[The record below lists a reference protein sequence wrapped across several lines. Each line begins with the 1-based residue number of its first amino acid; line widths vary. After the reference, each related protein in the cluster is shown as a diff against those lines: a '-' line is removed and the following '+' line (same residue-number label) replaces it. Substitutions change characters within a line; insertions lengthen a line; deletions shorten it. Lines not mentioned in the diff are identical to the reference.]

1 MLVRS
6 KLARS
11 KTQNGVML
19 IEALIGML
27 IFSIGILAIIMMQA
41 QAISAQSDAQYRTEA
56 ANFANQ
62 LASAIW
68 LNTIR
73 DNGTVNAAS
82 LANFNHQTTTGGWCT
97 FSGAP
102 SSNAMVTAWATRVTQ
117 SGSGLPGAQS
127 DMISVTTDTS
137 ATGYNKVTI
146 QICWKAPNDTKARRH
161 SLVTHI
167 N

>member
-1 MLVRS
+1 MLVQAT
-6 KLARS
+6 LTQARA
-11 KTQNGVML
+11 QNGVML

-27 IFSIGILAIIMMQA
+27 IFSIGVLAIIMMQA

-56 ANFANQ
+56 ANFASQ
-62 LASAIW
+62 LASTIW
-68 LNTIR
+68 LNTAR
-73 DNGTVNAAS
+73 TNGTVDTAS
-82 LANFNHQTTTGGWCT
+82 LANFNHQTTAGQWCT
-97 FSGAP
+97 FSGNP
-102 SSNAMVTAWATRVTQ
+102 SSNAMVTAWVTRVTQ

-127 DMISVTTDTS
+127 NMISVTTDTS
-137 ATGYNKVTI
+137 ANAYNKVTI

>member
-1 MLVRS
+1 MLVQAT
-6 KLARS
+6 LTHARA
-11 KTQNGVML
+11 QNGVML

-27 IFSIGILAIIMMQA
+27 IFSIGVLAIIMMQA

-56 ANFANQ
+56 ANFASQ
-62 LASAIW
+62 LASTIW
-68 LNTIR
+68 LNTAR
-73 DNGTVNAAS
+73 TNGTVDTAS

-97 FSGAP
+97 FSGNP
-102 SSNAMVTAWATRVTQ
+102 SSNAIVTAWVTRVTQ